1 MVSQVS
7 GSAGISA
14 AMLSGSQCHG
24 PRDTSALQE
33 KLFSK
38 LDVNGDGGVDQS
50 ELGQFMDFATSSAS
64 GTSQSGSADLF
75 KSLDTNGDGSL
86 SKTELSDGAK
96 KLFDELRTQLMSAS
110 SGTSDSQSVA
120 KPDPS
125 DLFAKIDSNG
135 DGSIDKNELSAFVQ
149 SKPQGAPPN
158 GGHPHGGGMF
168 SKIESLL
175 DQYRSTA
182 TDSTTGSE
190 TSTLSIAA

>member
-7 GSAGISA
+7 GSAGFSP

-24 PRDTSALQE
+24 SRDTSALQE

-38 LDVNGDGGVDQS
+38 LDVNGDGSVDQS

-75 KSLDTNGDGSL
+75 KSLDTDGDGSL

-96 KLFDELRTQLMSAS
+96 KLFDELRTQLMSSSAS
-110 SGTSDSQSVA
+110 TSGTQSTD
-120 KPDPS
+120 KPDTA
-125 DLFAKIDSNG
+125 DLFSKIDSNG
-135 DGSIDKNELSAFVQ
+135 DGTIDKDELSAFVQ
-149 SKPQGAPPN
+149 SKPQGAPPS
-158 GGHPHGGGMF
+158 GGHRHGGGMF